1 MQLMCQRSTA
11 VLFTVCYTYHAL
23 QLLTL
28 HNTICNPVERVTIL
42 TRCITHFAHCFCVST
57 MLHTQQTKQL
67 PGTGLDDAG
76 QLDRF
81 GKYEFSDAQTHF
93 KLTLPQTVATLN
105 GAHTVGKARVTP
117 KSPTNVGIGA
127 MSSDP
132 NNFNGIY
139 YTQVMSVDGYKGL

>member
-1 MQLMCQRSTA
+1 MCVIRIALLLLILYNTTGSMPLILLILSTLPRTA
-11 VLFTVCYTYHAL
+11 CVYQQHC
-23 QLLTL
+23 TL
-28 HNTICNPVERVTIL
+28 
-42 TRCITHFAHCFCVST
+42 
-57 MLHTQQTKQL
+57 QTKQL

-76 QLDRF
+76 QLDKF
-81 GKYEFSDAQTHF
+81 GKYDFSDAQTHF
-93 KLTLPQTVATLN
+93 GLSLPQTVATLN